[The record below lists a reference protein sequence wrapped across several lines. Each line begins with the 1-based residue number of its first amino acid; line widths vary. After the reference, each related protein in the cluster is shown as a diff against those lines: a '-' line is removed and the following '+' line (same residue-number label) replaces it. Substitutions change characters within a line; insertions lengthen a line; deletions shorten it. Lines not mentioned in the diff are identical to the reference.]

1 MFCPYFVCRYRA
13 YMIGGRYQGS
23 EISSF
28 SSCDAKPSNPVCGW
42 SPAPSHTSTCRQLGW
57 RLHLPREVGLQEDL
71 RLLQLRWLR
80 AALEDV
86 FGGLEPL
93 EPEITSPL
101 SSRSKYVDFPPPLRL
116 LTCSLPFWWFSSAGT
131 NSKGGDECDLWWILR
146 CFFVLLKCI
155 RSVST
160 GILTM
165 YTRNWNWFLLTNF
178 ITMVFPVLHEAS
190 PWQSLD

>member
-1 MFCPYFVCRYRA
+1 MFCPYL
-13 YMIGGRYQGS
+13 IGGRYQGS

-28 SSCDAKPSNPVCGW
+28 SSCDAKPSNTVCGW
-42 SPAPSHTSTCRQLGW
+42 SPAPSHTSTCRQWGW

-80 AALEDV
+80 AAIEDL

-101 SSRSKYVDFPPPLRL
+101 SSRSKYVDFPPPLSL

-146 CFFVLLKCI
+146 CFLYFWNACIALARASLLCTLETEI
-155 RSVST
+155 DFFLP
-160 GILTM
+160 IL
-165 YTRNWNWFLLTNF
+165 
-178 ITMVFPVLHEAS
+178 
-190 PWQSLD
+190 